1 MKKFNWLSIV
11 LLLALFSGW
20 CLAQENHAELIEGTF
35 KTPQEVTKACLECHE
50 DAAKEVMKTIHWTW
64 SRPVENIPGHKGVI
78 ELGKKNAI
86 NNYCIAITSNWP
98 RCTSCHAGYGWKDKN
113 FDFSKEENVD
123 CLVCHDNSGK
133 YKKTPAGAGMPAKEV
148 DLTAVAKSVGAPT
161 RENCGKCHFY
171 GGGGEN
177 VKHGDLDHGLV
188 NPDRDYDVH
197 MGSGMVC
204 QDCHTTEAHVIKG
217 ESMGAATD
225 SHNRLLCEDCHEM
238 PIHKSKII
246 NNHTKKIACQ
256 TCHIPVYAK
265 GRPTKIWWDWSTA
278 GKDSTAPKDEYG
290 LPTFHKKKG
299 SFKWGKNIKPVLA
312 WYNEKEAR
320 YLAGDKFDPDKIL
333 YLNRPLGDKDDP
345 SAKLFP
351 FKVFRGKQIYDKKY
365 NYLIIPHLWGGFW
378 KDFDWNKAAKEGME
392 AAGLPYS
399 GEYGFARTAMYWK
412 INHMVAPKEKALKCT
427 DCHGKGKNKR
437 VDWKALG
444 FEGDQMYK
452 KYRK

>member
-1 MKKFNWLSIV
+1 MKILGAHMVFLV
-11 LLLALFSGW
+11 LILFTGM
-20 CLAQENHAELIEGTF
+20 CLGQENHAELIEDSL
-35 KTPQEVTKACLECHE
+35 KTPQDVTRACLECHE
-50 DAAKEVMKTIHWTW
+50 DAAKEVLNTIHWKW
-64 SRPVENIPGHKGVI
+64 SRLVEVPGHKGKLD
-78 ELGKKNAI
+78 LGKKNVI

-123 CLVCHDNSGK
+123 CLVCHDNSGT
-133 YKKTPAGAGMPAKEV
+133 YKKTPAGAGMPAKDV
-148 DLTAVAKSVGAPT
+148 DLTAAAKSVGAPT
-161 RENCGKCHFY
+161 RENCGKCHFF

-177 VKHGDLDHGLV
+177 VKHGDLDHTLV

-217 ESMGAATD
+217 ESMGVVTD
-225 SHNRLLCEDCHEM
+225 TQNRILCEDCHEM
-238 PIHKSKII
+238 PIHESKII

-256 TCHIPVYAK
+256 TCHIPEIAK
-265 GRPTKIWWDWSTA
+265 STPTKIWWDWSTA

-290 LPTFHKKKG
+290 LPTYHKKKG
-299 SFKWGKNIKPVLA
+299 SFRWGKNIKPALA
-312 WYNEKEAR
+312 WYNQKEAR
-320 YLAGDKFDPDKIL
+320 YLVGDKFDPGKAL

-345 SAKLFP
+345 QAKLFP

-365 NYLIIPHLWGGFW
+365 KYLIVPNLWGGFW
-378 KDFDWNKAAKEGME
+378 KHFDWDKAARDGMAE
-392 AAGLPYS
+392 AGLPYS
-399 GEYGFARTAMYWK
+399 GEYGFVSTVMYWK
-412 INHMVAPKEKALKCT
+412 INHMVAPKEQALKCNS
-427 DCHGKGKNKR
+427 CHGKGKNKR

-444 FEGDQMYK
+444 YKGDQIYK